1 MVVEIELH
9 TKRNKEIMYDAMK
22 RTHYDTE
29 TNQHYF
35 MDYSKAYKTTLVH
48 TAPSYYNPSDDDTV
62 IDFDEKIALIDTT
75 GFDIKDTKK
84 YKELQRKCMALVR
97 GAVQLEKK
105 EKLTWK
111 Y

>member
-1 MVVEIELH
+1 MTLRRI
-9 TKRNKEIMYDAMK
+9 N
-22 RTHYDTE
+22 
-29 TNQHYF
+29 
-35 MDYSKAYKTTLVH
+35 TTLWITVRH
-48 TAPSYYNPSDDDTV
+48 TRLHWCIQPPAYYNASDDDTV

>member
-1 MVVEIELH
+1 
-9 TKRNKEIMYDAMK
+9 MYDAMK

-35 MDYSKAYKTTLVH
+35 MDYSKKHKTTLVH
-48 TAPSYYNPSDDDTV
+48 TAPAYYNPSDDDTV

-75 GFDIKDTKK
+75 GFDIRDTKK
-84 YKELQRKCMALVR
+84 YKSLLRKCRALVR

-105 EKLTWK
+105 EKLTWNI
-111 Y
+111 